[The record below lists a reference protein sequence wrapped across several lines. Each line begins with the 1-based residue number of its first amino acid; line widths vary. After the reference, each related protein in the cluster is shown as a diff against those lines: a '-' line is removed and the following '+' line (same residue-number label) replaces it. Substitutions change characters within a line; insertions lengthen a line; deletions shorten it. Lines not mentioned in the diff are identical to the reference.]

1 MNLPPLRGTPKQVKW
16 ATTIRDNTFMDRDSY
31 GMVVLETAEKVDD
44 ATWWIANNTSS
55 HKLVTVPKDPA
66 PHQLVG
72 GPPPPPKGRAPS
84 AEYIDAMTP
93 LNTMPR
99 LATHTGEYTG
109 VKQRELPRAGE
120 DGDEN
125 DATRE
130 PHDAELFAESAS
142 HNPAVA
148 RVAITGLMAKA
159 YLRSSQKEVGQALLH
174 RARCQFD
181 GLREQL
187 IAAIDK
193 DLAGLERI
201 LK

>member
-1 MNLPPLRGTPKQVKW
+1 MTDLPPLRGTPKQVKW
-16 ATTIRDNTFMDRDSY
+16 ATTIRANTFNDRDSY

-55 HKLVTVPKDPA
+55 QKLVTIPKDPA
-66 PHQLVG
+66 PHQCAGV
-72 GPPPPPKGRAPS
+72 PPS
-84 AEYIDAMTP
+84 M
-93 LNTMPR
+93 R

-109 VKQRELPRAGE
+109 VAQRELPRAGE

-125 DATRE
+125 DATKE

-148 RVAITGLMAKA
+148 KVAILGLMAKA
-159 YLRSSQKEVGQALLH
+159 YLRSSQKEVGRVLLH

-193 DLAGLERI
+193 DLNGLERI
-201 LK
+201 LR